1 MILPTDCATWRTS
14 NIELKRQP
22 QCATGACW
30 HGCNYY
36 ELFCY
41 DMQRIKVAIKLG
53 SATTETEKKKPDLT
67 WHLTLRASTVNCAR
81 ILSSGWW
88 EENILTVVFTA
99 STQQKYDDGR
109 KIFQRQFTAHFS
121 IYKVGINQFVI
132 YSAKLMYVI
141 CGSPKLM
148 YVICGSPLEVKA
160 KG

>member
-1 MILPTDCATWRTS
+1 MMGPAVDTTARFSSYILRCRYVSIWCWFGV
-14 NIELKRQP
+14 
-22 QCATGACW
+22 QCVT
-30 HGCNYY
+30 
-36 ELFCY
+36 
-41 DMQRIKVAIKLG
+41 
-53 SATTETEKKKPDLT
+53 
-67 WHLTLRASTVNCAR
+67 RAR
-81 ILSSGWW
+81 P
-88 EENILTVVFTA
+88 TA
-99 STQQKYDDGR
+99 SFTNYQFISSPITFSNRERLQLIGLKSFHQYDDGR